1 MHNRREMNIDDA
13 LLRLKTDIPAVT
25 ERLRLGDGK
34 DVGTWTHIVERK
46 LLTRLSPDFPL
57 MATICGGGSSG
68 KSTLFN
74 SLLGRHLSPVGG
86 RAGMNRRVLISAPES
101 LVRKEHFLSSLFEP
115 FGCLPEP
122 LKNTQDLMTSGPP
135 SYVLSD
141 VVPRNLVL
149 MDTPDFDTGS
159 KGVYVNREIAE
170 QALEASDIL
179 IYIFTNSNYNNRDN
193 TDFISQMLT
202 GIGTRKCFLVYRV
215 YPGFTAEE
223 VRDHAMT
230 VARNLY
236 GRDAEDNVLGIYRA
250 DEDNAV
256 AGGERFME
264 LKPVGDGGP
273 PFLDALKD
281 VDSRRIRIELLSS
294 TLKDVLARAGEILD
308 AAKISQKEL
317 ALYLDTLQ
325 TAQSHCVHQALQHFP
340 MDRVMKGFVEI
351 WLSKDPPH
359 VKFMRKTG
367 SIVEFPFKLLSAALK
382 KLTGDRPGDKTGD
395 PAPELNDRVGEDLLG
410 AVNTMHYWSV
420 GPEISVSA
428 SSQDPVARRMFESV
442 REIRANKGLAGTQ
455 KPRAEIAEKT
465 ATFTFFVEAHPAVS
479 QAQTEL
485 READWKSTLD
495 SILSRRNVLTELSGG
510 IESDLHLLADDF
522 RNRMDLMAKIRQT
535 FSALLNVLP
544 ATAAVTY
551 ILSTGDP
558 VGATGIKIKLTG
570 LFGLHDLYALVAIPA
585 TTGMKTADQK
595 QLQTVLAPI
604 VEAWLSNKFKTV
616 QALFEAEISGGIIRA
631 AKNALADAA
640 TLIEDIEADIDE
652 LAKSLISD
660 G

>member
-1 MHNRREMNIDDA
+1 MQNCRKQNIDDA
-13 LLRLKTDIPAVT
+13 LLRLKTDIPRVT
-25 ERLRLGDGK
+25 ERLRFGNNK
-34 DVGTWTHIVERK
+34 DVVAWTHIVERK
-46 LLTRLSPDFPL
+46 LLTRLTPDFPL

-74 SLLGRHLSPVGG
+74 SLLGQRLSPVGG
-86 RAGMNRRVLISAPES
+86 RAGMNRRVLISAHES
-101 LVRKEHFLSSLFEP
+101 LVRQKDFLSSLFEP

-122 LKNTQDLMTSGPP
+122 LKNTQDLIVSGPP

-170 QALEASDIL
+170 QALEASDIF

-202 GIGTRKCFLVYRV
+202 GIGMRKCFLVYRV
-215 YPGFTAEE
+215 YPGFTADE
-223 VRDHAMT
+223 VQDHAMT

-236 GRDAEDNVLGIYRA
+236 GRDAEENVLGIYRA
-250 DEDNAV
+250 DEENAV

-264 LKPVGDGGP
+264 LKPVRDGGP
-273 PFLDALKD
+273 SFLGALKD
-281 VDSRRIRIELLSS
+281 IDSRKIRIELLSS
-294 TLKDVLARAGEILD
+294 ILKDVLGKAREILD

-325 TAQSHCVHQALQHFP
+325 TAQSHCVHEALQHFP
-340 MDRVMKGFVEI
+340 MDRVMKGFIEI
-351 WLSKDPPH
+351 WLSRDPPH

-367 SIVEFPFKLLSAALK
+367 SIVEFPFKLLSAAIK
-382 KLTGDRPGDKTGD
+382 KLTADRSGAETGKPSSD
-395 PAPELNDRVGEDLLG
+395 LNDRVGEDLLN

-428 SSQDPVARRMFESV
+428 SSQDPVAKRMVETV
-442 REIRANKGLAGTQ
+442 REIRAGKGIKGTQ
-455 KPRAEIAEKT
+455 NPRAEIPEKT
-465 ATFTFFVEAHPAVS
+465 GTFIFFVQAHPAVS
-479 QAQTEL
+479 QAQAEL
-485 READWKSTLD
+485 RDADWKSTLQ
-495 SILSRRNVLTELSGG
+495 SILSRRNVLTELSRG
-510 IESDLHLLADDF
+510 IENDLQVLADDF
-522 RNRMDLMAKIRQT
+522 RRRMDVMSKIRQT

-551 ILSTGDP
+551 ILATGDP

-595 QLQTVLAPI
+595 QLETVLGPI
-604 VEAWLSNKFKTV
+604 VETWLSNKFKTV
-616 QALFEAEISGGIIRA
+616 QELFEAEISGGIIRA
-631 AKNALADAA
+631 AKTALADSEK
-640 TLIEDIEADIDE
+640 LIQEIEANIE
-652 LAKSLISD
+652 TCERVMAS
-660 G
+660 